1 MLRFTSSCVVVV
13 SAMFLT
19 AGCQPSVGTPPPEA
33 PGTTAAVVEPAEVV
47 PEFIPERREGG
58 TARENQPHIDWVVE
72 QAREASS
79 TRVLG
84 LGMVE
89 ELVEGGYLRE
99 LMELTPDMS
108 LIKLPAD
115 STTLAIRFDQEC
127 VLAQWGADWYASSVE
142 PVIAGGRCLLGETVS
157 LD

>member
-1 MLRFTSSCVVVV
+1 MLRFTSSCVAVV

-33 PGTTAAVVEPAEVV
+33 PGTTAAVVEPA
-47 PEFIPERREGG
+47 
-58 TARENQPHIDWVVE
+58 
-72 QAREASS
+72 
-79 TRVLG
+79 
-84 LGMVE
+84 
-89 ELVEGGYLRE
+89 EGGYLRE

-142 PVIAGGRCLLGETVS
+142 PVVAGGRCLLGETVS